1 MANRSQ
7 RNPDTI
13 PAPSGGRLDGLSF
26 LIPKLAGS
34 SDTLWSVVRA
44 IAAEN
49 ALRRRWPDD
58 EIPWTVD
65 QWARFMSAIEQTRGM
80 AIDGDGD
87 LMGLGHVLFGTWRKV
102 RGYLEADLSADEIHR
117 ALRSD
122 AEVVEMKARRVAEA
136 QLAFP
141 IRRASRVAET

>member
-1 MANRSQ
+1 MPKPQ
-7 RNPDTI
+7 RNPATI
-13 PAPSGGRLDGLSF
+13 PPPSGGRLDSLPE

-34 SDTLWSVVRA
+34 SDTLWAVART

-49 ALRRRWPDD
+49 AVRRRWPDD
-58 EIPWTVD
+58 EIAWTLD
-65 QWARFMSAIEQTRGM
+65 QWERFMVAIEQTRGM
-80 AIDGDGD
+80 ALDGDGD

-141 IRRASRVAET
+141 IRRASRVAEI